1 LNNGGWINGYNERD
15 LIDLNGDRLP
25 DLIGFINETVYVSL
39 NQNGTLF
46 APAQEWCTGNFSLHT
61 NNSQYKL
68 KSFLDVN
75 NDGFIDLVMLI
86 STGLFVLFNN
96 NGTKFNQPYL
106 VSNLINQSEANF
118 VPYLVDINA
127 DGFIDYVS
135 ISNQSS
141 YYYLN
146 LNSINS
152 SLSTYNVANSLVD
165 NNLWNLSS
173 TQRSFA
179 DVNNDGLPDLVGF
192 NSQNV
197 TIGLADSNGN
207 QLNIS
212 LSGVYAFNNTNALF
226 SNLIDMNNDGYLD
239 AVSFT
244 CAGVFV
250 SFGVGNGILAN
261 NPILWT
267 DTITTCNNSQQRY
280 LIDVDGNLSPD
291 IVSIDQNSALSVFF
305 SNGNNVPIV
314 NQMIDSLNYTINI
327 QFGFQAEEVNNITD
341 TTGFLSEKT
350 EMYSQYGLIKEI
362 VQSVQRSSP
371 NLINSEITTRTAVY
385 TYGINQ
391 Y

>member
-1 LNNGGWINGYNERD
+1 
-15 LIDLNGDRLP
+15 
-25 DLIGFINETVYVSL
+25 
-39 NQNGTLF
+39 
-46 APAQEWCTGNFSLHT
+46 
-61 NNSQYKL
+61 
-68 KSFLDVN
+68 
-75 NDGFIDLVMLI
+75 
-86 STGLFVLFNN
+86 
-96 NGTKFNQPYL
+96 
-106 VSNLINQSEANF
+106 
-118 VPYLVDINA
+118 
-127 DGFIDYVS
+127 
-135 ISNQSS
+135 
-141 YYYLN
+141 
-146 LNSINS
+146 
-152 SLSTYNVANSLVD
+152 
-165 NNLWNLSS
+165 LSS